1 MKKYIYF
8 VTNQNHWFNV
18 SKKLYEMGIAEP
30 VLWLGDDVHY
40 DKAKAIFKD
49 NVVLD
54 LIHRHRNYELVDIE
68 YNGEYEEFFFSENYL
83 RAKDRCIKMMDR
95 LDLYGTFGRLDR
107 ETTFHNLVIWNLKKI
122 YLSSPDALIAT
133 EAPHDYAKYLI
144 YEICLFLNIPCY
156 KFVNWVQLPLLFLQ
170 NMKSDKILEKKE
182 KIKNDFD
189 SKMIDSLELLIESMT
204 NKDNNYELPYMKA
217 QRKKARIYFRLLKF
231 FKQGIIEILKDI
243 KHNLGM
249 YIISKY
255 NPINP
260 FRLNIISRLLIQR
273 KRHQNLLKA
282 SKESEEKIAKY
293 NQYVYF
299 PLHYEPE
306 RTTNPDGGIFHDQFL
321 TIVSLRKM
329 VPDYIDIIIKEHP
342 SQFFHRDKGAR
353 GRSPLIYKL
362 LKNVKGIKIA
372 QTSHSSHDL
381 IKNSIFTATIA
392 GMAAL
397 EAAINGKKAIIFG
410 SSWFNGCPNTFSWHE
425 ELSYKEIMEA
435 KLNSKTEIL
444 NFLINHKEKYS
455 VPGFI
460 NGSQRKN
467 AKKDYR
473 NDKFEEL
480 QTNSIYELLKQFFQ
494 EELS

>member
-1 MKKYIYF
+1 
-8 VTNQNHWFNV
+8 
-18 SKKLYEMGIAEP
+18 
-30 VLWLGDDVHY
+30 
-40 DKAKAIFKD
+40 
-49 NVVLD
+49 
-54 LIHRHRNYELVDIE
+54 
-68 YNGEYEEFFFSENYL
+68 
-83 RAKDRCIKMMDR
+83 
-95 LDLYGTFGRLDR
+95 
-107 ETTFHNLVIWNLKKI
+107 
-122 YLSSPDALIAT
+122 
-133 EAPHDYAKYLI
+133 
-144 YEICLFLNIPCY
+144 
-156 KFVNWVQLPLLFLQ
+156 
-170 NMKSDKILEKKE
+170 
-182 KIKNDFD
+182 
-189 SKMIDSLELLIESMT
+189 
-204 NKDNNYELPYMKA
+204 
-217 QRKKARIYFRLLKF
+217 
-231 FKQGIIEILKDI
+231 
-243 KHNLGM
+243 
-249 YIISKY
+249 
-255 NPINP
+255 
-260 FRLNIISRLLIQR
+260 
-273 KRHQNLLKA
+273 
-282 SKESEEKIAKY
+282 
-293 NQYVYF
+293 
-299 PLHYEPE
+299 
-306 RTTNPDGGIFHDQFL
+306 
-321 TIVSLRKM
+321 M

-494 EELS
+494 EELSETYG